1 MRVQDIRALTDVQ
14 LDEELENSY
23 RALQNLR
30 FRLSTK
36 QLTNTAEMRST
47 RKTVARLKT
56 IMRERELV
64 RS

>member
-1 MRVQDIRALTDVQ
+1 MQIQDVRALTDVQ
-14 LDEELENSY
+14 LSEELENSY
-23 RALQNLR
+23 RAMQNMR
-30 FRLSTK
+30 FRLATK

-64 RS
+64 GR